1 MTSPGTPPRPRR
13 RWVWVLVA
21 VATASSFA
29 TGFRLQLVPKGGTN
43 PKIVSPVVYRRAI
56 SDLQVQANGG
66 AAVAIRSGQP
76 GQVTV
81 SSALSWTFVKP
92 TVSESWHG
100 GSLRLGVTCPNADS
114 FGGCHASIV
123 IIVPA
128 GTPVQAEAGA
138 GTVTVTG
145 LSGPLHL
152 TATSGLLMASDVSG
166 PVWATVTSG
175 SVIARAGLTSPHVSA
190 SAATGQ
196 LTLAF
201 TARPQ
206 NLAIGVGAG
215 SAEITLPAGSR
226 YHVVSSVG
234 QGVVTTAPGVSDA
247 GSDQV
252 IAVSVGEGA
261 VTIGYP
267 PVSG

>member
-1 MTSPGTPPRPRR
+1 
-13 RWVWVLVA
+13 VLVA
-21 VATASSFA
+21 VATAASFA
-29 TGFRLQLVPKGGTN
+29 TGFRLQLVPKGGTP
-43 PKIVSPVVYRRAI
+43 PKPVSPVVYRRDI

-66 AAVAIRSGQP
+66 AAVAIRAGQP

-81 SSALSWTFVKP
+81 STALSWTFVKP

-100 GSLRLGVTCPNADS
+100 GSLWLGVTCPKADP
-114 FGGCHASIV
+114 FGGCQASIV
-123 IIVPA
+123 IIVPV
-128 GTPVQAEAGA
+128 GTPVQAQAGA

-152 TATSGLLMASDVSG
+152 SATSGLLMARDVSG

-175 SVIARAGLTSPHVSA
+175 SVIARDGLTSQHLSA
-190 SAATGQ
+190 SAASGQ

-206 NLAIGVGAG
+206 NLSIGVGAG
-215 SAEITLPAGSR
+215 SAEVTLPPGSR
-226 YHVVSSVG
+226 YHVVSSAG
-234 QGVVTTAPGVSDA
+234 QGVVTTAPGISDA
-247 GSDQV
+247 GSAQV
-252 IAVSVGEGA
+252 IAVRVAEGA

-267 PVSG
+267 PVSR